1 MAIYKIFQEAVF
13 GLEDIARMSNAYEM
27 VLAKLQLAK
36 RDDPITQV
44 IAAKVIELFRAG
56 EHDPAI
62 LCQKVVSDL
71 EAQPRKA

>member
-27 VLAKLQLAK
+27 VLAKLQLEK

-44 IAAKVIELFRAG
+44 IAAKVIELFRGGGSMTRRSYA
-56 EHDPAI
+56 
-62 LCQKVVSDL
+62 S
-71 EAQPRKA
+71 KA